1 MIIASCFSAAFADS
15 SNTPPAMP
23 GNGDTSMSQPGP
35 SQSLQTLAGNSIISQ
50 ENVAIS
56 NEDSEG
62 VLLSVCDDG
71 WNGAEN
77 NAELFATSQQL
88 EGCILVSSNSK
99 FSLTLTGGSGFV
111 VRSTETDNTLFQKG
125 EWDGS
130 CLCMLN
136 SAINIDSIQEVLLTV
151 GTEAFTLAAD

>member
-1 MIIASCFSAAFADS
+1 MSCCPSATMAGTALKIMQRCS
-15 SNTPPAMP
+15 PPA
-23 GNGDTSMSQPGP
+23 S
-35 SQSLQTLAGNSIISQ
+35 
-50 ENVAIS
+50 
-56 NEDSEG
+56 
-62 VLLSVCDDG
+62 
-71 WNGAEN
+71 
-77 NAELFATSQQL
+77 
-88 EGCILVSSNSK
+88 LVSSNSK